1 MTASVAA
8 ETPAALAP
16 GPLQI
21 RVDDAFRDVLVAHK
35 CSLAFTVGPDGLV
48 IMGTDNAKSIHVD
61 HKYLQNGFAV
71 ACKGDRLAVSSRF
84 GITVFNKSTRLAA
97 SHPVRPN
104 LYDAYFS
111 PLVTFHTGDCL
122 VHDMAITKAGL
133 VVANTRFS
141 TVCLI
146 DGRFNFNPI
155 WSPAFISVPM
165 PEDRC
170 HLNGV
175 VADDER
181 LRYVT
186 AFGPYD
192 VKGGWRD
199 GREFKG
205 LLIDVEADKA
215 LVDDLIMPHSPRLI
229 NERLYVC
236 ESGHG
241 AVLEIDRSTGQKRCL
256 VKLPGLTRGLVTSQ
270 DVLFVGLSNFR
281 SSVNRWELPV
291 VQPGH
296 PLLSGVA
303 AVDLRSGKVIG
314 MATILNP
321 SREVLDVAVLPGMR
335 CAGMSDIDSAD
346 DYKLIESPV
355 GGYWIKSEAGKRV
368 VTPHD

>member
-1 MTASVAA
+1 MTNSVASEA
-8 ETPAALAP
+8 LSALAP
-16 GPLQI
+16 GALQI
-21 RVDDAFRDVLVAHK
+21 RVDDSFRDLLVAHK
-35 CSLAFTVGPDGLV
+35 SSLAFTVGPDGLV
-48 IMGTDNAKSIHVD
+48 IMGTDNAKSIHVE

-97 SHPVRPN
+97 AHPIRPN

-122 VHDMAITKAGL
+122 VHDIAIAKAGL

-155 WSPAFISVPM
+155 WSPAFISLPM

-199 GREFKG
+199 GQAFKG
-205 LLIDVEADKA
+205 LLIDVVADKTLA
-215 LVDDLIMPHSPRLI
+215 DDLIMPHSPRLI
-229 NERLYVC
+229 DGNLYVC
-236 ESGHG
+236 ESGRG
-241 AVLEIDRSTGQKRCL
+241 AVLEIDRTSGERRCL
-256 VKLPGLTRGLVTSQ
+256 VELPGLTRGLAVSR

-291 VQPGH
+291 VQSRRQ
-296 PLLSGVA
+296 LLSGVA

-346 DYKLIESPV
+346 DYQLIESPA